1 MLKDELKKLRLSK
14 GMTQAELAE
23 KLGISPQAVQRWE
36 AGKSSPSAERIPVLA
51 KCFGVAS
58 EFLAEKAKV
67 HIKTGHNENEK
78 KAPFPKE
85 ERGEIMNRRTSTQK
99 ETLSAEPNI
108 SEQRLNMKNVIWI
121 PVISPILKCSAG
133 DGNNYENSDVAW
145 DIVSKYPLFDGPLS
159 ALYNDE
165 CLSGMYAEGDS
176 MEPQIHDGD
185 LVVFVHDETWI
196 PGNIAIVRLDGKLF
210 VKGILKGKNGYILRS
225 QNKNYA
231 DIEVHDGDDFSVVG
245 RVVKIIT
252 DRNPKPIL

>member
-1 MLKDELKKLRLSK
+1 M
-14 GMTQAELAE
+14 
-23 KLGISPQAVQRWE
+23 KLGDRIKELRRQRQLTQDNICDIIECSRQAISRWE
-36 AGKSSPSAERIPVLA
+36 NNKQIPNTEALTKLASA
-51 KCFGVAS
+51 FGVTTDY
-58 EFLAEKAKV
+58 L
-67 HIKTGHNENEK
+67 IGR
-78 KAPFPKE
+78 KE
-85 ERGEIMNRRTSTQK
+85 DTKK
-99 ETLSAEPNI
+99 ETFSAEPNI
-108 SEQRLNMKNVIWI
+108 SKQRLNMKNVIWI

-185 LVVFVHDETWI
+185 LVVFVHDNTWI

-210 VKGILKGKNGYILRS
+210 VKGILRGKSGYILRS

-231 DIEVHDGDDFSVVG
+231 DIEVHESDDFSIVG

>member
-1 MLKDELKKLRLSK
+1 M
-14 GMTQAELAE
+14 
-23 KLGISPQAVQRWE
+23 KLGDRIKELRRQRQLTQDNICDIIECSRQAISRWE
-36 AGKSSPSAERIPVLA
+36 NNKQIPNTEALTKLASAL
-51 KCFGVAS
+51 GVTTDY
-58 EFLAEKAKV
+58 L
-67 HIKTGHNENEK
+67 IGR
-78 KAPFPKE
+78 E
-85 ERGEIMNRRTSTQK
+85 EDTKK
-99 ETLSAEPNI
+99 ETFSAEPNI
-108 SEQRLNMKNVIWI
+108 SEQRLNIKNVIWI

-185 LVVFVHDETWI
+185 LVVFVHDNTWI

-210 VKGILKGKNGYILRS
+210 VKGILRGKSGYILRS

-231 DIEVHDGDDFSVVG
+231 DIEVHESDDFSIVG

>member
-1 MLKDELKKLRLSK
+1 M
-14 GMTQAELAE
+14 
-23 KLGISPQAVQRWE
+23 KLGDRIKELRRQRQLTQDNICDIIECSRQAISRWE
-36 AGKSSPSAERIPVLA
+36 NNKQIPNTEALTKLASAL
-51 KCFGVAS
+51 GVTTDY
-58 EFLAEKAKV
+58 L
-67 HIKTGHNENEK
+67 IGR
-78 KAPFPKE
+78 E
-85 ERGEIMNRRTSTQK
+85 EDTKK
-99 ETLSAEPNI
+99 ETFSAEPNI
-108 SEQRLNMKNVIWI
+108 SEQRLNIENVIWI

-185 LVVFVHDETWI
+185 LVVFVHDNTWI

-210 VKGILKGKNGYILRS
+210 VKGILRGKSSYILRS

-231 DIEVHDGDDFSVVG
+231 DIEVHESDDFSIVG